1 LFNQVCHYGYLHI
14 FWSLFQHVVLFQNIS
29 WICFYCY
36 DSVCG
41 KADSLK
47 TESSLYF
54 LRHSNHED
62 IWGEI
67 LGPLKSKVLGSLLA
81 KTTTKWL
88 NYKNDCLKTLQ
99 ESAVETGIYC
109 KGTFDQLVCWP
120 YSLPGNVSVPCPSYL
135 PWLENGNVISLF
147 LKDSYQESSLQE
159 GVVSAGSTV
168 LELPGGLLGPILHH
182 LLPG

>member
-1 LFNQVCHYGYLHI
+1 MGISTYSGLCSNMWFYSRT
-14 FWSLFQHVVLFQNIS
+14 SLGSVSIVMTVFVVKQ
-29 WICFYCY
+29 
-36 DSVCG
+36 
-41 KADSLK
+41 
-47 TESSLYF
+47 
-54 LRHSNHED
+54 
-62 IWGEI
+62 
-67 LGPLKSKVLGSLLA
+67 VLGSLLA